1 MIRGA
6 SLGARFD
13 MTSFE
18 TFEVDDSNRA
28 AFDACKRVVGRKS
41 DGVVMIGA
49 IGIGKTH
56 LLEALAKEFDRLH
69 SFIPAIGVD
78 MVDVPPLAELM
89 DMQFGEPDTAAPY
102 LRKDEVSKHA
112 HVEFWPMLDLAAA
125 LRKDAV
131 EGNGQIVERCM
142 RCDLLLLDDI
152 GREKMSEFILQEF
165 QRIIDYRYRQML
177 PIAVA
182 TNLTRVQIAQ
192 KYGGHVISRWAHSC
206 EVVDISGSDHR
217 LRLRDSQ
224 VGSKEEH
231 DED

>member
-1 MIRGA
+1 MIKGA

-28 AFDACKRVVGRKS
+28 AFDACKRVVERKS
-41 DGVVMIGA
+41 DGVVMVGA
-49 IGIGKTH
+49 IGLGKTH
-56 LLEALAKEFDRLH
+56 LLEALAKEFDGLY
-69 SFIPAIGVD
+69 SYAAYVPDSGGLVD
-78 MVDVPPLAELM
+78 LPPLAELM
-89 DMQFGEPDTAAPY
+89 DMQFDEVDTAAPY
-102 LRKDEVSKHA
+102 LRRDEVSKQA

-125 LRKDAV
+125 LRRDAV
-131 EGNGQIVERCM
+131 EGDGQIVERCM

-206 EVVDISGSDHR
+206 EVVDISGVDHR
-217 LRLRDSQ
+217 L
-224 VGSKEEH
+224 K
-231 DED
+231 